1 MKKVF
6 MYTLSTC
13 PWCRKT
19 KKYFTDNKIR
29 FEFVD
34 YDLQPPE
41 EQAKIEKRMMERGG
55 NMAFPWVLIG
65 DDLVIGWNPEKYSEL
80 MGLSKAR

>member
-1 MKKVF
+1 

-19 KKYFTDNKIR
+19 KKYFTDGGIP
-29 FEFVD
+29 FEYVD

-41 EQAKIEKRMMERGG
+41 EQVKIERVMMERGG
-55 NMAFPWVLIG
+55 AMAFPWVLI
-65 DDLVIGWNPEKYSEL
+65 DDQLVVGWNPEKYAEL
-80 MGLSKAR
+80 LGLSREG